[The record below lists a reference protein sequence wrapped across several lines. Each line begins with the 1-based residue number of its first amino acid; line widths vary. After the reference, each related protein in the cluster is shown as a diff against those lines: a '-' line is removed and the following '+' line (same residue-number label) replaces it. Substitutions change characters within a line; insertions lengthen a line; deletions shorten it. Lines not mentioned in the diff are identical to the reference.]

1 MDKVNSEENR
11 LYLKN
16 AYRVL
21 MTRARRGMAI
31 FIPKGSDEDFDKLF
45 AKNGA
50 GIAAKSRRNMLK
62 KLSEL
67 FCLKNAVFVTNSIQN
82 LPILLL
88 YYKR

>member
-31 FIPKGSDEDFDKLF
+31 FIPKGSDEDATRQRSFYD
-45 AKNGA
+45 G
-50 GIAAKSRRNMLK
+50 
-62 KLSEL
+62 
-67 FCLKNAVFVTNSIQN
+67 T
-82 LPILLL
+82 
-88 YYKR
+88 